1 MHRCVRDGRIWLV
14 QGVPAHTCGDRNV
27 ERHERRRTSALDA
40 RGAAVATVA
49 GTPMMASFD
58 AITHALH
65 PLDALPQEAGWNHD
79 YLVELIGDAPRREA
93 AVLMA
98 IRDVRE
104 PRVVFTLRR
113 DDLAHHAGQVS
124 FPGGGVEPGDGGI
137 IATALR
143 ESFEEIA
150 LDPANVEPLGFLDCL
165 ETISGFCVTPVV
177 ARMAADATLVPQPG
191 EVARLFEVPLAFLLD
206 PGNLREFEYRSH
218 GVARKVYEYA
228 DMEPRIWGATAAMLV
243 NLMNRMKLLP

>member
-1 MHRCVRDGRIWLV
+1 M
-14 QGVPAHTCGDRNV
+14 T
-27 ERHERRRTSALDA
+27 
-40 RGAAVATVA
+40 
-49 GTPMMASFD
+49 ASID
-58 AITHALH
+58 AITRALH
-65 PLDALPQEAGWNHD
+65 PLDALPQSAGWNHD

-124 FPGGGVEPGDGGI
+124 FPGGGVEPGDTGVV
-137 IATALR
+137 ATALR

-150 LDPANVEPLGFLDCL
+150 LDPASVEPLGFLDCL

-177 ARMAADATLVPQPG
+177 ARLAPDALLVPQPG

-206 PGNLREFEYRSH
+206 PDNLRQLEYRSH
-218 GVARKVYEYA
+218 GIPRTVYEYVGV
-228 DMEPRIWGATAAMLV
+228 EPRIWGATAAMLV
-243 NLMNRMKLLP
+243 NLMRRMALLP